1 MPHHSFV
8 VNSMR
13 KIRFNGE
20 IAEVNSQTIS
30 ELLDELSVK
39 SARIAVEINSAIIS
53 KDKYLTTQL
62 SDGDKVEIVHFVGGG

>member
-1 MPHHSFV
+1 
-8 VNSMR
+8 MR